1 MTFSNYD
8 DYAWEDRGRE
18 RDYSDPYEYSSP
30 PHSGMGIASCIIGGL
45 VFVFAIIIFIVAV
58 VMEESNPE
66 FFENDFPNTPEEIA
80 IVLMYLLDIVIALVG
95 IVLGIIG
102 AATPR
107 RNKLFAGIGIGLNSL
122 IFLGLIFVMILGA
135 IFG

>member
-1 MTFSNYD
+1 MSLSNETYD
-8 DYAWEDRGRE
+8 WEDRD
-18 RDYSDPYEYSSP
+18 RDYRDADDYRGP
-30 PHSGMGIASCIIGGL
+30 PHSGMGIASFVIGGL
-45 VFVFAIIIFIVAV
+45 VLISTIAIFIVVAILDQ
-58 VMEESNPE
+58 SNSD
-66 FFENDFPNTPEEIA
+66 FFEKDIPDTPEEIA
-80 IVLMYLLDIVIALVG
+80 LILTYLFNMVLALAG

-122 IFLGLIFVMILGA
+122 ILLGLVCVMILGA

>member
-1 MTFSNYD
+1 MSLNNFEDYD
-8 DYAWEDRGRE
+8 WEE
-18 RDYSDPYEYSSP
+18 RDRADDREYRSP

-45 VFVFAIIIFIVAV
+45 VFVFTIAIFV
-58 VMEESNPE
+58 VGAIMEQSNPDL
-66 FFENDFPNTPEEIA
+66 FEKEVPDSPEEIA
-80 IVLMYLLDIVIALVG
+80 LILMFFLNLVFALVG

-135 IFG
+135 VFG